1 MSEDTFRWVIT
12 AGVGLSW
19 LMMAVMAGATLGIYR
34 ASKRLEEK
42 VTPLLEKAG
51 VVVDKARSIIDEAA
65 PKIRDMV
72 DKAQEMTATAR
83 EQVMRLD
90 ALVTETSERARLQID
105 RIEIA
110 VDDTVNRVQE
120 TTHAVQSTVLKPVRE
135 VNGVVSGLRAAIA
148 TLARGNRASVDHA
161 TQDEEMFI

>member
-19 LMMAVMAGATLGIYR
+19 LMIVIMAGAMIGVYR
-34 ASKRLEEK
+34 TAKRLEAK

-51 VVVDKARSIIDEAA
+51 LVVDKARAIVDDAS
-65 PKIRDMV
+65 PRIRDMM

-83 EQVMRLD
+83 EQVQRLD
-90 ALVTETSERARLQID
+90 ALITETAERARLQID
-105 RIEIA
+105 RIEIV
-110 VDDTVNRVQE
+110 VDDTVNRVHD
-120 TTHAVQSTVLKPVRE
+120 TTQAVQSTILKPVRE
-135 VNGVVSGLRAAIA
+135 VNGVVSGLRAAIS